1 LRIAAFICYT
11 LIPSNLKNTTM
22 AKQIDY
28 YLTPTSP
35 WTYLGHERFAQIA
48 KRHGATVTVKPVDYG
63 VIFPQSGGLPLAKR
77 APQRQAY
84 RLSELARWRD
94 HLGVPLN
101 IRPKFF
107 PADPLQAACLI
118 CAAPAH
124 KRMALAGD
132 CLRAVWAEEKNI
144 ADAGMLAEIAAR
156 NGIADAAAAVARGK
170 ADYEGNTQEA
180 MTRQVFGAPTYVYRD
195 ELFWG
200 QDRLDFLERAL
211 AK

>member
-1 LRIAAFICYT
+1 MT
-11 LIPSNLKNTTM
+11 KH
-22 AKQIDY
+22 IDY
-28 YLTPTSP
+28 YLSPFSP

-48 KRHGATVTVKPVDYG
+48 DRNGATVAVKPVDYG
-63 VIFPQSGGLPLAKR
+63 VIFPQSGGLPLGKR

-94 HLGVPLN
+94 HLGVALN
-101 IRPKFF
+101 VHPKFF

-118 CAAPAH
+118 CAAPAD
-124 KRMALAGD
+124 KRMAVAGD

-144 ADAGMLAEIAAR
+144 ADAGVIAEIAAR
-156 NGIADAAAAVARGK
+156 HGIAAEAATFTRGK
-170 ADYEGNTQEA
+170 AEYEKNTQEGMA
-180 MTRQVFGAPTYVYRD
+180 RQVFGAPTYVYRD

-211 AK
+211 AR

>member
-1 LRIAAFICYT
+1 
-11 LIPSNLKNTTM
+11 M

-28 YLTPTSP
+28 FLTPTSP
-35 WTYLGHERFAQIA
+35 WTYLGHARFAEMAQ
-48 KRHGATVTVKPVDYG
+48 RHGASVSVKPVDYG

-84 RLSELARWRD
+84 RLVELARWRD

-101 IRPKFF
+101 IHPKFF
-107 PADPLQAACLI
+107 PADPTQAACLI
-118 CAAPAH
+118 CAAPEG
-124 KRMALAGD
+124 KRLAVAGD

-144 ADAGMLAEIAAR
+144 ADAGVIAEIAAR
-156 NGIADAAAAVARGK
+156 HGIADAAAAVGRGR
-170 ADYEGNTQEA
+170 ATYESNTQDA

-211 AK
+211 A